1 MGEGERLTIPATATP
16 ALYIQFLNRYA
27 RNGVNGERGPELFV
41 EEVLLKGMT
50 EPVDPKEPNG
60 PRRPVEIDPWQR
72 EMLRAYGRHERRI
85 SARSGHGVGKTAV
98 LAWMVV
104 HHATTEHPQKTAI
117 TAPTTKQL
125 FNVLWPEIGKW
136 LSKCPVYVKELFE
149 VTSERIVHR
158 SAPNENFISAA
169 VSRPENPEALAGVH
183 CDDGSVLLI
192 ADEAS
197 GIHETIYESASGSMS
212 GQTAT
217 TILAG
222 NPVRTA
228 GLFFDTH
235 HKLKDLWFTIHVNGE
250 TCRRVAADFVEDMK
264 RRYGPESNGY
274 RVRVQGEFP
283 RADNDTI
290 IPFELV
296 ASAQMRD
303 ITANPASPVVWGLD
317 VARYGGDRTAL
328 VKRRGGVVEKP
339 VAWRDKDLMQT
350 AALVKAEYDNTAH
363 QDRPSEILVDSIGI
377 GAGVVDRLRQLG
389 LPVRGINVSESA
401 ALSDQ
406 FVNLRAELWFKGKE
420 FFAKQD
426 CRLPPDVQDDI
437 AGTLGAELALLRY
450 KFSRTAKFQAE
461 SKDEVKRRG
470 YASPDLAD
478 AFILTLAS
486 TAAMM
491 IHGSAGSTSWSQ
503 PLKRRI
509 KGIV

>member
-1 MGEGERLTIPATATP
+1 MTLPASASP

-27 RNGVNGERGPELFV
+27 RNGANGERGPELFV

-50 EPVDPKEPNG
+50 EPVDPKNPAG
-60 PRRPVEIDPWQR
+60 PRKPVEIDPWQR
-72 EMLRAYGRHERRI
+72 DMLRAYGRYERRI

-98 LAWMVV
+98 LAWMTV
-104 HHATTEHPQKTAI
+104 HHAATEHPQKTAI
-117 TAPTTKQL
+117 TAPTAKQL

-136 LSKCPVYVKELFE
+136 LSKCPTYVRELFE
-149 VTSERIVHR
+149 VTSERIVQR
-158 SAPNENFISAA
+158 SAPSENFISAA
-169 VSRPENPEALAGVH
+169 VSRPESPEALAGVH

-197 GIHETIYESASGSMS
+197 GIHEIIYESASGSMS
-212 GQTAT
+212 GATAT

-250 TCRRVAADFVEDMK
+250 TCRRVAPDFVEDMK

-296 ASAQMRD
+296 ASAQQRD
-303 ITANPASPVVWGLD
+303 VTANPQAPVVWGLD
-317 VARYGGDRTAL
+317 VARYGGDRSAL
-328 VKRRGGVVEKP
+328 VKRRGSVVEKP
-339 VAWRDKDLMQT
+339 IAWRDKDLMQLS
-350 AALVKAEYDNTAH
+350 ALVKEEFDATPRGD
-363 QDRPSEILVDSIGI
+363 QPVDILVDSIGM
-377 GAGVVDRLRQLG
+377 GSGVVDRLKQLG
-389 LPVRGINVSESA
+389 LPARGINVSESA
-401 ALSDQ
+401 AMSDHY
-406 FVNLRAELWFKGKE
+406 VNLRAELWFKGKE
-420 FFAKQD
+420 FFVRQD
-426 CRLPPDVQDDI
+426 CKLPPDVTDDI

-450 KFSRTAKFQAE
+450 KFSRTAKFQVE

-486 TAAMM
+486 TAATM
-491 IHGSAGSTSWSQ
+491 IHGKYGNPAWNQ
-503 PLKRRI
+503 PLKRNI